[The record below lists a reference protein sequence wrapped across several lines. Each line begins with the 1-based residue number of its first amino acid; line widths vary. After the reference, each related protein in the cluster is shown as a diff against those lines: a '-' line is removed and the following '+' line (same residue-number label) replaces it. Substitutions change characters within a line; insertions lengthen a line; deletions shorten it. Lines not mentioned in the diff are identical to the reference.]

1 MKVRD
6 SKWIGLCPLAAAICL
21 AAAGLQA
28 EEQAKAPVYQVQD
41 CCSLCPAAHDASQ
54 YTTNYMKNFTTLID
68 AQDAWLFRTQEDLRT
83 EFGTSA
89 AGYRMLKELREA
101 FNSRGVELV
110 VVYQPT
116 RGLVNRSKLKPADQA
131 RFDYDLAL
139 RNYRQ
144 ALTRFEEVGLR
155 VPDLSPLTDEQQE
168 QPFYFRRDQHW
179 TPYGAERTARL
190 VAETVKRIPAF
201 EGIPQKEFVSQRIGL
216 MGKTG
221 TMQKVASQLCGTI
234 YAPQYIDQ
242 FATEPKAESGSDEL
256 FGDSTPPQITLVG
269 TSHSG
274 PNYNFGGFLEQHIG
288 ADVLNVAFPGGGLEG
303 SMLEYL
309 GSDEFQKNPPKILIW
324 EFSPLYD
331 LASAKIHRQMMAM
344 LGNGC
349 EGKEVLLSRKT
360 TLRPGANEV
369 LVNGKGQLLTLP
381 SKRHQVD
388 IRFSDPSVK
397 NLEATLWY
405 LSGRREKVK
414 IDKPNTTDTDG
425 RFAFEMR
432 DDSDWAEMNFFALE
446 IMAPAGTGEPLE
458 VQAQVCKRNDF
469 SSPAKLAAQAATDS

>member
-1 MKVRD
+1 MKARD
-6 SKWIGLCPLAAAICL
+6 NKWIGLSPLALAICL
-21 AAAGLQA
+21 AASGLRA
-28 EEQAKAPVYQVQD
+28 EEQSKAPVYQVED

-54 YTTNYMKNFTTLID
+54 YNTNYMKNFTTLID

-83 EFGTSA
+83 QFGTSA
-89 AGYRMLKELREA
+89 AGLRMLKELRDA

-116 RGLVNRSKLKPADQA
+116 RGLVNRSKLKPEDQA

-144 ALTRFEEVGLR
+144 ALASFEKVGLR
-155 VPDLSPLTDEQQE
+155 VPDLSPLTDEQEE

-201 EGIPQKEFVSQRIGL
+201 ESIEKKEFVSQRIGL

-221 TMQKVASQLCGTI
+221 TMQKVASQLCGTV

-303 SMLEYL
+303 AMLEYL
-309 GSDEFQKNPPKILIW
+309 GSEEFQNNPPKILIW

-331 LASAKIHRQMMAM
+331 LASAKVHRQMMAM
-344 LGNGC
+344 LDNGC
-349 EGKEVLLSRKT
+349 EGKEALLSRKT

-369 LVNGKGQLLTLP
+369 LVNGKGQLLDLP

-388 IRFSDPSVK
+388 IAS
-397 NLEATLWY
+397 ATP
-405 LSGRREKVK
+405 R
-414 IDKPNTTDTDG
+414 
-425 RFAFEMR
+425 
-432 DDSDWAEMNFFALE
+432 
-446 IMAPAGTGEPLE
+446 
-458 VQAQVCKRNDF
+458 
-469 SSPAKLAAQAATDS
+469 